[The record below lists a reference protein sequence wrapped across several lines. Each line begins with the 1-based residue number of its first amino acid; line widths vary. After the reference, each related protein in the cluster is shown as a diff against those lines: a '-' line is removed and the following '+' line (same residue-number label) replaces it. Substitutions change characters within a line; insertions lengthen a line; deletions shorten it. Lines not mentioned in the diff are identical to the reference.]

1 MDWDA
6 LRRANK
12 PLHAFI
18 DFDES
23 ARGGPGVL
31 SGMTVGVKSNVAV
44 AGLPWTA
51 GMERRRDVIAERDA
65 AVVAR
70 LRAAGAVILGT
81 LNMHEAAL
89 GATTDNASF
98 GHTMNPHK
106 LGYTPAGSSGGS
118 GAAVAGG
125 LCDMAL
131 GTDTLGSI
139 RLPAA
144 YCGVYGL
151 KPTKGAVEEEGLV
164 YCQPDFDTIGP
175 LTRSLDTL
183 GRVWPAIAKDPGRV
197 APLRR
202 ILVLDNLGGIDVE
215 PAVLKAFIA
224 ACESLDLPVTR
235 FRFPDSAT
243 DIRLAGFVEAG
254 KWLATDLDQSGE
266 PRENRISARLKAL
279 LDYCDGAESR
289 PDILA
294 RTRAALLDALGEDG
308 VLLTPTTPHVAFA
321 HGSPAPHS
329 QADFTSPANIAG
341 VPALAMPAGTNED
354 GLPVSVQLVGPAHC
368 ELSLIALAREIDRKL
383 LAYRAPA
390 QFGF

>member
-12 PLHAFI
+12 PLNAFI

-23 ARGGPGVL
+23 ARGGPGAL
-31 SGMTVGVKSNVAV
+31 SGMTVGVKSNIAV
-44 AGLPWTA
+44 LGLPWTA
-51 GMERRRDVIAERDA
+51 GMERRRSVIAERDA
-65 AVVAR
+65 AVVSR

-89 GATTDNASF
+89 GATTDNAAF
-98 GHTMNPHK
+98 GFTMNPHK
-106 LGYTPAGSSGGS
+106 LGHTPAGSSGGS
-118 GAAVAGG
+118 GSAVAAGF
-125 LCDMAL
+125 CDMAL

-151 KPTKGAVEEEGLV
+151 KPSKGAVEEEGLV
-164 YCQPDFDTIGP
+164 YCQPDFDAIGP

-183 GRVWPAIAKDPGRV
+183 ERVWRAMAVEPGR
-197 APLRR
+197 ARPLRR

-224 ACESLDLPVTR
+224 ACETLDLPVTR
-235 FRFPDSAT
+235 FRFPDGST
-243 DIRLAGFVEAG
+243 EIRLAGFVEAG
-254 KWLATDLDQSGE
+254 KWLAADLDQSGIS
-266 PRENRISARLKAL
+266 RESGISTRLKAL
-279 LDYCDGAESR
+279 LDYCDNAPSR

-294 RTRAALLDALGEDG
+294 RTRDALLEALGEDG
-308 VLLTPTTPHVAFA
+308 VLLTPTTPQAAFA
-321 HGSPAPHS
+321 HGNPVPRS

-341 VPALAMPAGTNED
+341 VPALAIPAGSNED
-354 GLPVSVQLVGPAHC
+354 GLPVSVQLVGPAHS
-368 ELSLIALAREIDRKL
+368 EPSLIALAREIDRKL